1 MSNVFRGY
9 FAIDR
14 GSEVYFVPHSLNSAR
29 FAVGNMGSIGGNNA
43 FVRAQQ
49 CRNY

>member
-1 MSNVFRGY
+1 MSDVLRGY
-9 FAIDR
+9 LAIDR
-14 GSEVYFVPHSLNSAR
+14 GGEVYFVSHSFNSAR